1 MAIVCVMPKIMVS
14 IVNCLF
20 VNKIVM
26 LMVYAKRI
34 CNVIVIQDGTGKL
47 AKLELLI
54 LNGEEFFLIILL
66 FALMEELV
74 IIVKLKTVL
83 TNVIMENAQIRFVNA
98 IMVGLELSVRFNRVQ
113 MNVHIMVNVRKVYVF
128 ANKDIEEKIVLSE

>member
-83 TNVIMENAQIRFVNA
+83 TNVIMENAQIRFANA
-98 IMVGLELSVRFNRVQ
+98 IMVGLELSVRFNHVQ